1 MSRKWLK
8 AWAGTLRAGE
18 KTRSVSGHSER
29 QEGDNSCCVLTL
41 LFISSGLS
49 PMQAWIK
56 DYKRGIFIDTL
67 NIIYPHCIEKEQ
79 KLKV

>member
-18 KTRSVSGHSER
+18 KMRSVSGHSER

-49 PMQAWIK
+49 PMQTIK
-56 DYKRGIFIDTL
+56 GGSLLIHSISFILT
-67 NIIYPHCIEKEQ
+67 
-79 KLKV
+79 V